1 MQLKNYVFTTS
12 DNVKLNV
19 NRWLPDAETEI
30 KGVILFL
37 SVLGLIVLGSFIVER
52 KMLDMFYLL
61 FIICCMIHYLYLSF
75 KS

>member
-1 MQLKNYVFTTS
+1 MDT
-12 DNVKLNV
+12 D
-19 NRWLPDAETEI
+19 DAKEV